1 MKTTTT
7 ISIEDKVHEIGKE
20 DGKAEGFNFSV
31 YITQLILRARKE
43 KCSK

>member
-7 ISIEDKVHEIGKE
+7 ISIEEEVHKIGKE
-20 DGKAEGFNFSV
+20 DGKAEGFSFSV
-31 YITQLILRARKE
+31 YITQLILKARKA